1 MAKII
6 EGLFYTESHE
16 YVKVE
21 GGIGYVGITD
31 FAQQALGN
39 IVYVDMPEADD
50 DVEAGED
57 FGAVES
63 VKAASDLVEVNEE
76 LEDAPELI
84 NQDAYA
90 NWIMKVELSDES
102 ELESLMDAKAYEEFC
117 AKK

>member
-1 MAKII
+1 M
-6 EGLFYTESHE
+6 
-16 YVKVE
+16 
-21 GGIGYVGITD
+21 
-31 FAQQALGN
+31 
-39 IVYVDMPEADD
+39 
-50 DVEAGED
+50 
-57 FGAVES
+57 
-63 VKAASDLVEVNEE
+63 NEE